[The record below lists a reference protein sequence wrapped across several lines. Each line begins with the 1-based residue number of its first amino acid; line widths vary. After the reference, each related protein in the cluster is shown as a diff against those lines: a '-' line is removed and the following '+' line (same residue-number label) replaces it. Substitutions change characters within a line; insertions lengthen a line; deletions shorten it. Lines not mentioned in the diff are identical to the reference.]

1 MPPIAPTLDDLL
13 PLLRTPRAELHR
25 HVSILEVSTTALLL
39 ELAVNPRVR
48 RFLLGRLSD
57 TDALIDPDWTA
68 ELVQALRKEGYL
80 PKISKEGGHE

>member
-1 MPPIAPTLDDLL
+1 MPAVSPTLDDLL
-13 PLLRTPRAELHR
+13 PLLRTARAELHR
-25 HVSILEVSTTALLL
+25 HVSILEVSNPALLL

-57 TDALIDPDWTA
+57 TAALIDPDWA
-68 ELVQALRKEGYL
+68 GALIEALRKEGHL